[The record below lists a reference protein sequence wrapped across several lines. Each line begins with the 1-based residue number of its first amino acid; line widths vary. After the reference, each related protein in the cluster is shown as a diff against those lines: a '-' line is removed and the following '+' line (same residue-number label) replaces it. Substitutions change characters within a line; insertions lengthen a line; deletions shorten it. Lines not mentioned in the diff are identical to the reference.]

1 MPRIMIVDD
10 ANFMRASIRRM
21 LEETGY
27 DIVAEAADGVEAVRL
42 YNIHKPDITTM
53 DITMPNMTGLEALI
67 AIRSLDAKAKIVMV
81 SAMGQEGLIHE
92 AITNGASSFIVKPF
106 KQNNLLDILNSI

>member
-21 LEETGY
+21 LEKTGY
-27 DIVAEAADGVEAVRL
+27 DIVAEASDGVEAVKL
-42 YNIHKPDITTM
+42 YNKHKPDITTM

-81 SAMGQEGLIHE
+81 SAMGQEGLINE
-92 AITNGASSFIVKPF
+92 AISNGASSFIVKPF
-106 KQNNLLDILNSI
+106 KQNNLLDILKSI